1 MLNANGPRYAYMTKC
16 VTKDI
21 NLGAQAHLAAAF
33 RYWGKLGYGEGVSG
47 HITIRD
53 PVWPDHYWMLV
64 SRGFFD
70 SHSIKLNICSGTHLQ
85 FTSHP

>member
-1 MLNANGPRYAYMTKC
+1 MTKC
-16 VTKDI
+16 VSKDI

-64 SRGFFD
+64 SRIF
-70 SHSIKLNICSGTHLQ
+70 
-85 FTSHP
+85 